1 MPLGSYVYFLHGF
14 RSENL
19 PKIELSENLD
29 LRPINDDD
37 KALLNLPR
45 TISLYDLGMLHSS
58 THVLEARILDEG
70 NTEKLAHSVV
80 YDAVS
85 ALRLFK
91 MAKIGTHYYYSKKD
105 KHPGLIGFFGPLN
118 TTQIWYMTRTYQ
130 LEDEEAKSFKIF
142 FTLFRGVKRDN
153 RIEFALRWF
162 NSAYSTMTSTDV
174 LLNYVISLEALY
186 LSGESE
192 KGFRLRTYMTSFL
205 SKNSRARA
213 IEIWTYIK
221 KAYELRGSIVHGN
234 ALLPEEIR
242 LEGIGEVSILDF
254 LMKIEFYTRESIR
267 KFIKLK
273 AKDPGLDILETIE
286 RSFYDENEKQ
296 RLSLG

>member
-14 RSENL
+14 RSEKMS
-19 PKIELSENLD
+19 KIELSENLD
-29 LRPINDDD
+29 LRPINNDD
-37 KALLNLPR
+37 KAVLSLPR
-45 TISLYDLGMLHSS
+45 TISLYDMGMLHSS
-58 THVLEARILDEG
+58 THVLEVRVSDE
-70 NTEKLAHSVV
+70 KDADKMAHSVV
-80 YDAVS
+80 YDAIS

-91 MAKIGTHYYYSKKD
+91 MAKIGTHYYYSKKN

-118 TTQIWYMTRTYQ
+118 TTQIWYVTRTYQ
-130 LEDEEAKSFKIF
+130 LEDEEAESFKTF
-142 FTLFRGVKRDN
+142 FTVFRGVKRDN
-153 RIEFALRWF
+153 RMEFALRWF
-162 NSAYSTMTSTDV
+162 NSAYSTMTPTDI

-205 SKNSRARA
+205 GMNSTDRGS
-213 IEIWTYIK
+213 EIWSYIK

-242 LEGIGEVSILDF
+242 LEKVGKVSILDF
-254 LMKIEFYTRESIR
+254 LMKLGLYTRESIS
-267 KFIKLK
+267 KFIQLK
-273 AKDPGLDILETIE
+273 AKDPSLDILETIE

-296 RLSLG
+296 KLRV